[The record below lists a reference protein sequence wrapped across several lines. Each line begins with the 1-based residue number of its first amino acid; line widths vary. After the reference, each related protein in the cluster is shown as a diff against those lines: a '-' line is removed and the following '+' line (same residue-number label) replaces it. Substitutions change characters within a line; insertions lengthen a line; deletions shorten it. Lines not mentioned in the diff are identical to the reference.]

1 MEDWK
6 VLYASKLMTADEA
19 VRQIPDGS
27 RVFFGH
33 AANEPPVLVDA
44 LVRNY
49 EQYKD
54 VEIVHWVP
62 MGKGEYCDPKMKGH
76 LRHNAMFVGGPTRKA
91 VQEGRADYT
100 PFFFHQSTRFF
111 SDGTFPIDV
120 AMVSVT
126 PPDKHGYVS
135 LGVSVGGTK
144 PACLNAKMVIAQVN
158 DQMPRT
164 MGESFLHVSQLTCC
178 VEASTPLPELG
189 GGTIGEVEEAIGRNV
204 ASLVEDGSTLQ
215 LGIGTIPDAVL
226 KFLGDKKDL
235 GIHSEMFSDGVV
247 DLYQKGVITGANKRL
262 DKGKMVAAFLMGS
275 KKLYDF
281 VDDNPDVMMRTVDY
295 VNNPAVICQ
304 NPKVVSINSCLQV
317 DFNGQVNSESMGTKQ
332 FSGIGGQ
339 LDYVRGAA
347 MCPDGKAILAMPST
361 AKHGEV
367 SRIVPVFE
375 PGTTVTT
382 TRTDVHYIVTEYGVA
397 NLRAKSL
404 RERARLLINIAHPK
418 FRDQL
423 WEAYYERYGKEDQNP
438 KVVSINSCLQVD
450 FNGQVNSE
458 SMGTKQ
464 FSGIGGQLDYVRG
477 AAMCPD
483 GKAILA
489 MPSTAKHGEV
499 SRIVPVFEPGTTVT
513 TTRTDVHYI
522 VTEYGVANLRAKSLR
537 ERARLLI
544 NIAHP
549 KFRDQLWE
557 AYYERYGKED
567 Q

>member
-1 MEDWK
+1 MNWKEYYKQHLMSAED
-6 VLYASKLMTADEA
+6 A
-19 VRQIPDGS
+19 VNHIQSGN
-27 RVFFGH
+27 RVVVAH
-33 AANEPPVLVDA
+33 ACGEPSYLLDVMVANA
-44 LVRNY
+44 KAYR
-49 EQYKD
+49 D
-54 VEIVHWVP
+54 VEIVHMVA
-62 MGKGEYCDPKMKGH
+62 MGKAEYCKPEYAENF
-76 LRHNAMFVGGPTRKA
+76 RHNAFFVGGTSRDA
-91 VQEGRADYT
+91 IAEGRGDFT
-100 PFFFHQSTRFF
+100 PSFFFEVPRQFSSTM
-111 SDGTFPIDV
+111 PVDV
-120 AMVSVT
+120 AMVMVT
-126 PPDKHGYVS
+126 PPDENGMCS
-135 LGVSVGGTK
+135 LGVSVDYTLEAVK
-144 PACLNAKMVIAQVN
+144 QAKLVIAQVN
-158 DQMPRT
+158 PQMPWT
-164 MGESFLHVSQLTCC
+164 GPYSLVSVKDLDCI
-178 VEASTPLPELG
+178 VEHEAPIIELKPPKIG
-189 GGTIGEVEEAIGRNV
+189 DIEKAIGEHC
-204 ASLVEDGSTLQ
+204 ASLVPDGATLQ
-215 LGIGTIPDAVL
+215 LGIGAIPDAVL
-226 KFLGDKKDL
+226 LFLKHKKDL

-423 WEAYYERYGKEDQNP
+423 WEAYYERYSKEDQ
-438 KVVSINSCLQVD
+438 
-450 FNGQVNSE
+450 
-458 SMGTKQ
+458 
-464 FSGIGGQLDYVRG
+464 
-477 AAMCPD
+477 
-483 GKAILA
+483 
-489 MPSTAKHGEV
+489 
-499 SRIVPVFEPGTTVT
+499 
-513 TTRTDVHYI
+513 
-522 VTEYGVANLRAKSLR
+522 
-537 ERARLLI
+537 
-544 NIAHP
+544 
-549 KFRDQLWE
+549 
-557 AYYERYGKED
+557 
-567 Q
+567 

>member
-1 MEDWK
+1 MIIGSSIHCDFQHFFHFFNVTDLK
-6 VLYASKLMTADEA
+6 TFPDFFRNLCYIRFILGRNAYGTDTCSLCCQQFFFQTADWQHA
-19 VRQIPDGS
+19 TTQCDLTGHCHIRTHRFLCNSRQHCRRHGNTGRWTI
-27 RVFFGH
+27 
-33 AANEPPVLVDA
+33 
-44 LVRNY
+44 
-49 EQYKD
+49 
-54 VEIVHWVP
+54 
-62 MGKGEYCDPKMKGH
+62 
-76 LRHNAMFVGGPTRKA
+76 LRHSPLRNMDMDIVFCKKVFRNIIRRTDRT
-91 VQEGRADYT
+91 DIT
-100 PFFFHQSTRFF
+100 
-111 SDGTFPIDV
+111 D
-120 AMVSVT
+120 
-126 PPDKHGYVS
+126 
-135 LGVSVGGTK
+135 
-144 PACLNAKMVIAQVN
+144 ACLC
-158 DQMPRT
+158 RL
-164 MGESFLHVSQLTCC
+164 FHHVSQLTCC

-423 WEAYYERYGKEDQNP
+423 WEAYYERYGKEDQ
-438 KVVSINSCLQVD
+438 
-450 FNGQVNSE
+450 
-458 SMGTKQ
+458 
-464 FSGIGGQLDYVRG
+464 
-477 AAMCPD
+477 
-483 GKAILA
+483 
-489 MPSTAKHGEV
+489 
-499 SRIVPVFEPGTTVT
+499 
-513 TTRTDVHYI
+513 
-522 VTEYGVANLRAKSLR
+522 
-537 ERARLLI
+537 
-544 NIAHP
+544 
-549 KFRDQLWE
+549 
-557 AYYERYGKED
+557 
-567 Q
+567 

>member
-178 VEASTPLPELG
+178 VEASTPLPELS

-247 DLYQKGVITGANKRL
+247 ELVEAGNITNQKKTLHR
-262 DKGKMVAAFLMGS
+262 GKSVATFLMGTRR
-275 KKLYDF
+275 LYDY
-281 VDDNPDVMMRTVDY
+281 VD
-295 VNNPAVICQ
+295 NNPAVAMYPVQYVNDPYVIAQ
-304 NPKVVSINSCLQV
+304 NDNLVSINSCVQI
-317 DFNGQVNSESMGTKQ
+317 DIMGQVVSTSAGLRQ
-332 FSGIGGQ
+332 ISGVGGQ
-339 LDYVRGAA
+339 IDFVRGAN
-347 MCPDGKAILAMPST
+347 MSKGGRAIMAMPST
-361 AKHGEV
+361 TGGGKI
-367 SRIVPVFE
+367 SKIVPFLDQ
-375 PGTTVTT
+375 GSAVTT
-382 TRTDVHYIVTEYGVA
+382 SRNDVNYVVTEYGIA
-397 NLRAKSL
+397 QLRGKNLRQ
-404 RERARLLINIAHPK
+404 RAEELIAIAHPD
-418 FRDQL
+418 FRD
-423 WEAYYERYGKEDQNP
+423 E
-438 KVVSINSCLQVD
+438 
-450 FNGQVNSE
+450 
-458 SMGTKQ
+458 
-464 FSGIGGQLDYVRG
+464 
-477 AAMCPD
+477 
-483 GKAILA
+483 
-489 MPSTAKHGEV
+489 
-499 SRIVPVFEPGTTVT
+499 
-513 TTRTDVHYI
+513 
-522 VTEYGVANLRAKSLR
+522 LRA
-537 ERARLLI
+537 E
-544 NIAHP
+544 
-549 KFRDQLWE
+549 FRR
-557 AYYERYGKED
+557 RYPRD
-567 Q
+567 Y

>member
-1 MEDWK
+1 MMEDWQK
-6 VLYASKLMTADEA
+6 LYASKLVTADDA
-19 VRQIPDGS
+19 VKHIPNGS

-49 EQYKD
+49 EQFQNL
-54 VEIVHWVP
+54 EIVHWVP
-62 MGKGEYCDPKMKGH
+62 MGKGEYCQPKMAGH
-76 LRHNAMFVGGPTRKA
+76 MRHNAMFVGGATRKA

-100 PFFFHQSTRFF
+100 PFFYHQSTRFF

-120 AMVSVT
+120 ALISVT
-126 PPDKHGYVS
+126 PPDRHGYVS

-144 PACLNAKMVIAQVN
+144 PAALNAKLVIAQVN

-164 MGESFLHVSQLTCC
+164 MGDSFLHISQLSCC

-189 GGTIGEVEEAIGRNV
+189 GGVIGATEEAIGRNI
-204 ASLVEDGSTLQ
+204 AGLVEDGSTLQ

-226 KFLGDKKDL
+226 KFLEDKKDL

-247 DLYQKGVITGANKRL
+247 DLYEKGIITGANKTL

-281 VDDNPDVMMRTVDY
+281 VDNHPDVLMKTVDY

-304 NPKVVSINSCLQV
+304 NPKVVAINSCLQV
-317 DFNGQVNSESMGTKQ
+317 DFNGQVNSESMGAKQ

-382 TRTDVHYIVTEYGVA
+382 TRTDAHYIVTEYGVA
-397 NLRAKSL
+397 NLRGKSL
-404 RERARLLINIAHPK
+404 RQRAKLLIEIAHPK
-418 FRDQL
+418 FREQL
-423 WEAYYERYGKEDQNP
+423 WAAYRERYGGED
-438 KVVSINSCLQVD
+438 
-450 FNGQVNSE
+450 
-458 SMGTKQ
+458 
-464 FSGIGGQLDYVRG
+464 
-477 AAMCPD
+477 
-483 GKAILA
+483 
-489 MPSTAKHGEV
+489 
-499 SRIVPVFEPGTTVT
+499 
-513 TTRTDVHYI
+513 
-522 VTEYGVANLRAKSLR
+522 
-537 ERARLLI
+537 
-544 NIAHP
+544 
-549 KFRDQLWE
+549 
-557 AYYERYGKED
+557 
-567 Q
+567 